1 MRRRFSDF
9 VSLADIL
16 AVTHRG
22 RFLFPRPDKN
32 RLEGQIGG
40 DEFAASRC
48 KELEHYLR
56 KLVQHPGV
64 AGSGE
69 LRLFLHEGGTLGV
82 SSTWQAIVSN
92 VLVPNGGISSGGI
105 GRGSSSSNG
114 GGSAL
119 LKGLS
124 RLPGQLLGTDTS
136 VPSAADAA
144 RSSRHSTDLL
154 RRLREFGEKIKQDY
168 QAPPVLDDD
177 ELRLREHRISLEEQ
191 YQVHLGAAGK
201 AAERVLKE
209 FEEMGRVVGDVGM
222 SLMRVSKYEDEEGG
236 RCGGYSD
243 VGSGARTIAAETRH
257 IAHSSVRLSRLSLA
271 ATGELAKAL
280 QPLLDEMALSPAM
293 VEALKEREGALLTVQ
308 ALEDNLAGK
317 QREMQNLEGVAARSV
332 AGGDLGRSQRLQKMR
347 DEVAGLEAAIAAGRA
362 EYERVKERNIEE
374 IERHKQEKEAVFL
387 RMTVDQARVQGLYKE
402 REREVWEATSSSN
415 T

>member
-1 MRRRFSDF
+1 M
-9 VSLADIL
+9 
-16 AVTHRG
+16 THRG

-32 RLEGQIGG
+32 RLDGKIGG

-69 LRLFLHEGGTLGV
+69 LRVFLQEGGTLGV
-82 SSTWQAIVSN
+82 SSTWQAIVNN
-92 VLVPNGGISSGGI
+92 VLVPTSGSTGG
-105 GRGSSSSNG
+105 GSSSNGGG

-168 QAPPVLDDD
+168 QAPPLLDDD
-177 ELRLREHRISLEEQ
+177 ELRLREHRVSLEEQ
-191 YQVHLGAAGK
+191 YQSHLGAAGK
-201 AAERVLKE
+201 AAERLLKE
-209 FEEMGRVVGDVGM
+209 FEEMGRVMGDVGM
-222 SLMRVSKYEDEEGG
+222 CLMRVSKYEDEEGG

-243 VGSGARTIAAETRH
+243 IGSGARTIAAETRH
-257 IAHSSVRLSRLSLA
+257 VAHSSVRLSRLSLA
-271 ATGELAKAL
+271 ATGELARAL
-280 QPLLDEMALSPAM
+280 QPLLDEMALSPAI

-308 ALEDNLAGK
+308 ALEDNLASK

-332 AGGDLGRSQRLQKMR
+332 AGGDVGRSQRLQKMR
-347 DEVAGLEAAIAAGRA
+347 DEVAGLEAAIAAGRG

-387 RMTVDQARVQGLYKE
+387 KMTTDQATVQGLYKE
-402 REREVWEATSSSN
+402 RERQVWEATSSS